1 MSEPASLPSRIGP
14 YEIVAPLGVGGMGH
28 VYRAR
33 DSRLGRMVALKLL
46 PADIA
51 RDPNRRYRF
60 EREARAAGSLNHKN
74 IVHLFDFGNE
84 DGILYLVSE
93 LVVGEPLGAI
103 VAQGPMAVG
112 WLIDLARQIA
122 GALVAAHAAGIVHR
136 DLKPDNIMVTAD
148 GRVKVLDFGLAK
160 QLSADAAGT
169 PDATLTVAR
178 TQPGEVM
185 GTVGYMSPEQVLGKA
200 ADHRSD
206 IFSLGV
212 VLYEMATGKQAFHR
226 GSFISTMDAVL
237 NSTPPALPASL
248 PPALDLIV
256 RRCIEKDPA
265 ARFPSAK
272 EVSFALELLA
282 SMSGV

>member
-14 YEIVAPLGVGGMGH
+14 YEILAPLGAGGMGH
-28 VYRAR
+28 VFRAR

-46 PADIA
+46 PADVA

-60 EREARAAGSLNHKN
+60 ESEARAAGSLNHKN

-93 LVVGEPLGAI
+93 LVAGETVGVILEQGALELSRI
-103 VAQGPMAVG
+103 V
-112 WLIDLARQIA
+112 DLARQIA
-122 GALVAAHAAGIVHR
+122 AALAAAHAAGIVHR
-136 DLKPDNIMVTAD
+136 DLKPDNVMVTAD

-160 QLSADAAGT
+160 QLNGEAPGT

-185 GTVGYMSPEQVLGKA
+185 GTVGYMSPEQVLGKT

-206 IFSLGV
+206 IFSFGV

-237 NSTPPALPASL
+237 NFTPPALPPSL
-248 PPALDLIV
+248 PPALNLIV

-265 ARFPSAK
+265 SRFPSAK
-272 EVSFALELLA
+272 EVGFALELLA
-282 SMSGV
+282 SMSGA